1 MTTFSIENYKKECW
15 ICIIMKKTIM
25 RIIILIILRVQAIT
39 KIQVITKIQDITR
52 TQAIARIQT
61 DIIKVLEAVRILET
75 VRILN
80 LIRILD
86 MHNTAI
92 QIMQTTQ
99 IQIASQLTDTHM

>member
-61 DIIKVLEAVRILET
+61 DIIKVLET

>member
-61 DIIKVLEAVRILET
+61 DIIKVLET

-80 LIRILD
+80 LIRIMD
-86 MHNTAI
+86 THNTAI